1 MKISKKQML
10 LAIVSLLVLLASLTV
25 MLLDIFIPLDFWTHP
40 VLNFLFCL
48 CVGFGLISLVLG
60 FINKSSWHFFIS
72 SILLGLAL
80 IYLLAQYMYF
90 WIGLIIVACFLVVV
104 CLLCFISSSNKTE
117 SIALNDRPDYKD
129 YHQRKA
135 EKEAKEES
143 QELPE
148 IKSFK

>member
-1 MKISKKQML
+1 MRGIIMKISKKLML
-10 LAIVSLLVLLASLTV
+10 LAIVSLFVLLASLTV

-48 CVGFGLISLVLG
+48 CVGFGLISLILG

-90 WIGLIIVACFLVVV
+90 WIGLIIVACFLLVV
-104 CLLCFISSSNKTE
+104 CLLCFI
-117 SIALNDRPDYKD
+117 
-129 YHQRKA
+129 
-135 EKEAKEES
+135 
-143 QELPE
+143 
-148 IKSFK
+148 